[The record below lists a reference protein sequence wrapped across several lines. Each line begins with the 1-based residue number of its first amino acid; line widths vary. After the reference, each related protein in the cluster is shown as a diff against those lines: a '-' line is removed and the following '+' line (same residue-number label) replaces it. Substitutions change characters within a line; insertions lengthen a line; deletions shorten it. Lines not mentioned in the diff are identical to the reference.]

1 MFSQLLSN
9 VAFSDKHK
17 KLNNKL
23 NDESKCLTIQCV
35 SDINDGQNINQYSN
49 KSTQYFHKS
58 YVAVNDVSHRAGDKL
73 SSELCCATVCTISIS
88 G

>member
-9 VAFSDKHK
+9 VAFSDKHN
-17 KLNNKL
+17 KLDNKL
-23 NDESKCLTIQCV
+23 NDGSRCLTIQCV

-58 YVAVNDVSHRAGDKL
+58 YVAVNDVSHIAGDKL
-73 SSELCCATVCTISIS
+73 SSVLC
-88 G
+88 